1 MPQRVTLRD
10 VATYAGV
17 SVTTVSNVVRDWPY
31 VSDDTRL
38 KVQQAIHQLG
48 YSPHPIAQG
57 LRTGQTQVIGFVV
70 PDLSNPYF
78 ASMVSVA
85 EDMAQ
90 ECGYSLLVFNTHEDE
105 AREADCI
112 HRATQRWVDGLLIA
126 QVAEAQ
132 HTADVLRSINI
143 PVVAIDRIPA
153 GFTGASCKLDNFQA
167 AQLAT
172 RHLYELGHRR
182 IAHLAGPLSAQPAH
196 ERLDGYKSALAEYR
210 LPYQRVTIEDGHW
223 RCAEGYRAMQEILAD
238 DVLPTA
244 VFASNDRMAICAMH
258 AILEHGLSI
267 AVDISIV
274 GVDDLEV
281 SEYLNP
287 PLTTVRQPIE
297 AMAQAGIDLLLKLLD
312 DETPDNLH
320 PLLSPTLIQRQSTAP
335 PREGV

>member
-10 VATYAGV
+10 VAIHAGV

-31 VSDDTRL
+31 VSDDTRH
-38 KVQQAIHQLG
+38 KVQQAIHELG

-70 PDLSNPYF
+70 PELSNPYF
-78 ASMVSVA
+78 AAMVSVA
-85 EDMAQ
+85 EDVAQ

-105 AREADCI
+105 AREAECV

-132 HTADVLRSINI
+132 HTAEVLNSIHI
-143 PVVAIDRIPA
+143 PVVAIDRVPA
-153 GFTGASCKLDNFQA
+153 GFAGPSCKLDNFSA

-172 RHLYELGHRR
+172 EHLYELGHRR
-182 IAHLAGPLSAQPAH
+182 IAHLAGPLNAQPAH
-196 ERLDGYKSALAEYR
+196 ERLDGYKAALEQYD
-210 LPYQRVTIEDGHW
+210 LSYQQVAFEGGHW
-223 RCAEGYRAMQEILAD
+223 RCAEGYHAMGEILAD
-238 DVLPTA
+238 EVLPTA
-244 VFASNDRMAICAMH
+244 VFASNDRMAIGAMH

-267 AVDISIV
+267 PGDISIV
-274 GVDDLEV
+274 GVDDIEV
-281 SEYLNP
+281 SEHLNP

-297 AMAQAGIDLLLKLLD
+297 AMARAGIDLLLKLLG

-320 PLLSPTLIQRQSTAP
+320 PLLSPTLMMRKSTAP